1 MSFMIKVFQEK
12 LSDANATDYIEIK
25 LSKPDFSSI
34 FQFNLDPSINCIWVE
49 KAKSLQSHYNLT
61 YTCNT
66 KKSEKSKENVQVSM
80 AESSSLKK
88 EIPKPITVNCCPG
101 ESNIWVCFT
110 LIRQIISKI
119 GLKQ

>member
-1 MSFMIKVFQEK
+1 MLQTTLRLNFQSQTFQVFF
-12 LSDANATDYIEIK
+12 Y
-25 LSKPDFSSI
+25 
-34 FQFNLDPSINCIWVE
+34 FNSDPSINCIWVE

-66 KKSEKSKENVQVSM
+66 KKSEESKENGQVSM